1 MSSRHLTDMWLMPV
15 GVKGQRQGVFC
26 EGSDQ
31 LCYLT
36 SSHSLSM
43 VPQLSERA
51 SMGH

>member
-1 MSSRHLTDMWLMPV
+1 MNSWHLTDMWLMPV
-15 GVKGQRQGVFC
+15 SVKGQRQGLFF

-31 LCYLT
+31 PCYLT
-36 SSHSLSM
+36 SSHSLSV